1 MKILVTVKRVT
12 DYEAR
17 LKIKPSGEGIE
28 TDGVNMISNPFDEI
42 AVEEALRL
50 VEKHGGEVCV
60 VSVGASEAATQIRS
74 ALAMGADRGGRGGRL
89 NFWQRLALVAG
100 ADLLIGKARIPTA
113 SRGGEEDVF
122 E

>member
-50 VEKHGGEVCV
+50 VEKHCV
-60 VSVGASEAATQIRS
+60 DSLRTRRPGS
-74 ALAMGADRGGRGGRL
+74 AHLARKL
-89 NFWQRLALVAG
+89 PQ
-100 ADLLIGKARIPTA
+100 
-113 SRGGEEDVF
+113 
-122 E
+122 